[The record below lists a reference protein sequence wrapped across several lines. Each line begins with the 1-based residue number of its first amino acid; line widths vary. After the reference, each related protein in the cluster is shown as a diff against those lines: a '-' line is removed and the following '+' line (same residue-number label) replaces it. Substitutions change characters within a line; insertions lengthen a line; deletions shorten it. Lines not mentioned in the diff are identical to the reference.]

1 MSTGES
7 ADRVVILNPVSGS
20 GNHAKKV
27 RRLAA
32 ERGFAVRETE
42 AEGDAVRLAQ
52 EVADEATLVGACGGD
67 GTLNAV
73 VRGLR
78 AAGAL
83 DRVTVGIVPVGT
95 GNNFAANVG
104 VQGIE
109 HSFDVLEDG
118 ETRRIDLGLV
128 EPPTGAGRSADD
140 DHLFVNSC
148 IGGLTADAS
157 SRTTSDAKARLGVVA
172 YAIETLRAA
181 AEFDGLPLSIESD
194 GGEQWHG
201 EALLLLVGNARRFPE
216 SGRTQANVEDGLFEV
231 AVVEKRPAF
240 DLAGATVR
248 ARLLGEDAVHLR
260 RFRTPDLNVTVRG
273 DATTF
278 SLDGEMTTASEL
290 TLRTVEQVLSVRV
303 GDAYE
308 PTPD

>member
-52 EVADEATLVGACGGD
+52 EVADEATLIGACGGD

-78 AAGAL
+78 AADAL
-83 DRVTVGIVPVGT
+83 DRVTVGIVPAGT

-128 EPPTGAGRSADD
+128 EPPTGADRSADD
-140 DHLFVNSC
+140 QLFVNSC

-157 SRTTSDAKARLGVVA
+157 SRTTSDAKARLGVMA

-181 AEFDGLPLSIESD
+181 AKFDGLPLSIESD
-194 GGEQWHG
+194 GGKQWDG

-231 AVVEKRPAF
+231 AVVEKRPTF

-248 ARLLGEDAVHLR
+248 ARLLGEDAAHLR
-260 RFRTPDLNVTVRG
+260 RFRTPVLNVTVRG
-273 DATTF
+273 DATMF

-290 TLRTVEQVLSVRV
+290 TLRAVEQVLSVRV